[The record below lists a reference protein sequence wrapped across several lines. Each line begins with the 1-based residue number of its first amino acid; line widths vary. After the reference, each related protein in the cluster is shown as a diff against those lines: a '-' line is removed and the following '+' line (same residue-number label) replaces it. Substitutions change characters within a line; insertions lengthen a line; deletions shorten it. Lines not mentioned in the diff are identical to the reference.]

1 MKKSILLLAV
11 LFGLS
16 ACSTDL
22 GDIEKRIAEVEK
34 QGKEL
39 EEANRKL
46 KEDSENLKRQGE
58 ELEAA
63 ARKRQ
68 EENER
73 IQKRL
78 QELEDEINAEAP
90 QLLSMEFLAEDNPFR
105 LIENTPC
112 NIVGDSVVEC
122 RILNVTNEKILIPR
136 FTFKGSVVTI
146 NGKEAESGVSQFDF
160 GSPVVLSVITAK
172 EIKDYTVIVNSY
184 TGLPTVWLDT
194 NGHVNVAYANRYYDG
209 SIKVVSGAATRA
221 ASNITQAKVK
231 IMGLGT
237 INWYYPDYTT
247 SSSTDKLLAKNT
259 FALRFNSRISLLDD
273 PKGMMWEL
281 FPNNGDMTFLHNQ
294 TAFYLGKL
302 SKLDYTPRA
311 HFVELFLNSRF
322 YGTYLLAERLEISAD
337 KVNVG
342 DDGYILSV
350 GSDEQGSTFNTDH
363 LDRAVTVVAPAKPS
377 AEAMSYIKNYVLM
390 AEKALFSSD
399 FTNESSGWQKYMD
412 MDSFVDWYLIN
423 EIAKNKDG
431 AYKADCMMNLKKGG
445 KLKMGPLWNF
455 EDAFDN
461 NSQTGATGFV
471 VKNATWIARLFQ
483 DPAFVAKVKERFG
496 YFFDH
501 QQDLISEINANA
513 AYLKYAV
520 RENDNRWHT
529 FDGYTSS
536 SKDTWTVYG
545 SMVTNMKTWLAT
557 RLNWMKKEFDAMS

>member
-1 MKKSILLLAV
+1 
-11 LFGLS
+11 
-16 ACSTDL
+16 
-22 GDIEKRIAEVEK
+22 
-34 QGKEL
+34 
-39 EEANRKL
+39 
-46 KEDSENLKRQGE
+46 
-58 ELEAA
+58 
-63 ARKRQ
+63 
-68 EENER
+68 
-73 IQKRL
+73 L
-78 QELEDEINAEAP
+78 QELEDEIDAAGP
-90 QLLSMEFLAEDNPFR
+90 KLLSMEFLAEDNPFR

-136 FTFKGSVVTI
+136 FTFQGSVVTI
-146 NGKEAESGVSQFDF
+146 NGIEAESGVTQFDF

-259 FALRFNSRISLLDD
+259 FALRFNSSISLLDD

>member
-1 MKKSILLLAV
+1 M
-11 LFGLS
+11 
-16 ACSTDL
+16 
-22 GDIEKRIAEVEK
+22 
-34 QGKEL
+34 
-39 EEANRKL
+39 
-46 KEDSENLKRQGE
+46 
-58 ELEAA
+58 
-63 ARKRQ
+63 
-68 EENER
+68 
-73 IQKRL
+73 
-78 QELEDEINAEAP
+78 
-90 QLLSMEFLAEDNPFR
+90 
-105 LIENTPC
+105 
-112 NIVGDSVVEC
+112 EC

-146 NGKEAESGVSQFDF
+146 NGKEAESGVTQFDF

-221 ASNITQAKVK
+221 VSNITQAKVK

-259 FALRFNSRISLLDD
+259 FALWFNSRISLLDD

-390 AEKALFSSD
+390 AEKALFAPD

-431 AYKADCMMNLKKGG
+431 AFKTNCMMNLKKGD

-471 VKNATWIARLFQ
+471 VKNATWVARLFQ

-545 SMVTNMKTWLAT
+545 SMVNNMKTWLAT

>member
-1 MKKSILLLAV
+1 MKKSILLLDV
-11 LFGLS
+11 LFVLS

-58 ELEAA
+58 DLEAA

-78 QELEDEINAEAP
+78 QELEDEIDAAGP
-90 QLLSMEFLAEDNPFR
+90 RLLSMEFLASDNPFQ

-112 NIVGDSVVEC
+112 NIVGDSIVEC
-122 RILNVTNEKILIPR
+122 RILNVTNERILIPR
-136 FTFKGSVVTI
+136 FTFQGSVVTI
-146 NGKEAESGVSQFDF
+146 NGKEAESGVTQFDF

-172 EIKDYTVIVNSY
+172 EIRDYKVYVNSY
-184 TGLPTVWLDT
+184 TSLPTVWLDT

-209 SIKVVSGAATRA
+209 SIKVVKGAATRA
-221 ASNITQAKVK
+221 ANNITQAKVK
-231 IMGLGT
+231 IKGLGA
-237 INWYYPDYTT
+237 IKWYYPDYTK
-247 SSSTDKLLAKNT
+247 SSSTDRLLAKNT
-259 FALRFNSRISLLDD
+259 FALQFSSSLSLLDD
-273 PKGMMWEL
+273 PKGFMWEL
-281 FPNNGDMTFLHNQ
+281 YPNNDDLTFLHNQ
-294 TAFYLGKL
+294 TAFYLGRI
-302 SKLDYTPRA
+302 SNLDYTPRA
-311 HFVELFLNSRF
+311 HFVEMFFNSRF
-322 YGTYLLAERLEISAD
+322 FGTYLLTERLEISAN

-342 DDGYILSV
+342 NDGFILNV
-350 GSDEQGSTFNTDH
+350 GSDEQGSTFNTNH
-363 LDRAVTVVAPAKPS
+363 LDCAVTIVAPTNPS
-377 AEAMSYIKNYVLM
+377 AEAISYIKNYITQ
-390 AEKALFSSD
+390 AEAALFSSD
-399 FTNESSGWQKYMD
+399 FKNVSLGWQRYMD
-412 MDSFVDWYLIN
+412 IDSFVDWYLIN
-423 EIAKNKDG
+423 EIAKNRNG
-431 AYKADCMMNLKKGG
+431 AFVANCVMNLKRGE

-461 NSQTGATGFV
+461 NSKIGATGFV
-471 VKNATWIARLFQ
+471 VKNATWFARLFQ

-496 YFFDH
+496 FFYDH
-501 QQDLISEINANA
+501 QQDIISEINANA
-513 AYLKYAV
+513 SYLKYAV

-529 FDGYTSS
+529 FAGYTSS

-557 RLNWMKKEFDAMS
+557 RMNWMKKEFDAMS

>member
-11 LFGLS
+11 LFGLY

-146 NGKEAESGVSQFDF
+146 NGKEAESGVTQFDF

-259 FALRFNSRISLLDD
+259 FALRFNSTISLLDD

-431 AYKADCMMNLKKGG
+431 AFKTNCMMNLKKGD